1 MHIGFRVQGLGFP
14 GLGLYLF
21 ICFTSGCFIHGLRNA
36 CLTAILASACIFRI
50 ARNLICGL
58 QDCLGTAALPWYDN
72 WAQAITCLLAWNILG
87 PPSLGSLQWAL
98 RDLDGSGQSLCL
110 VPFGSRFRVRSCS
123 HGVNPQ
129 PQAPKQNAGRRD
141 LKSIKAK
148 QDMGPQKVLQHKPA
162 KKQAGLPPAE
172 PTSLYRP

>member
-1 MHIGFRVQGLGFP
+1 MHIGFRVHGLGFP

-50 ARNLICGL
+50 AGNLLCGI
-58 QDCLGTAALPWYDN
+58 QDCLGTAALPWCDS

-98 RDLDGSGQSLCL
+98 RDLDGSGQSRQ
-110 VPFGSRFRVRSCS
+110 VGSGSEAAVTGLIHS
-123 HGVNPQ
+123 
-129 PQAPKQNAGRRD
+129 PK
-141 LKSIKAK
+141 
-148 QDMGPQKVLQHKPA
+148 
-162 KKQAGLPPAE
+162 PPSKMPGAV
-172 PTSLYRP
+172 T